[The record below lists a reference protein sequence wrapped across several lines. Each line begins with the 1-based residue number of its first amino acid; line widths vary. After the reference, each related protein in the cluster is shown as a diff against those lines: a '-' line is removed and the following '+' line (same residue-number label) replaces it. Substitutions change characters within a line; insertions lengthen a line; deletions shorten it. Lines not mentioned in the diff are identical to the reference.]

1 MLKRYGYLF
10 MAGLM
15 TITAVGCGLG
25 GSGGD
30 TGAAGTSGE
39 TSASAESASAASEG
53 DTSSSDDPYAEA
65 TALTGGV
72 LRVGMECAYAPF
84 NWTQSSAE
92 VDAEGWEAVPI
103 YGTSDYAFGYDVM
116 FAQLLADELGWELE
130 VHKVDW
136 TSIVLGLQSGD
147 YDVIIAGMAAP
158 DERRQTLDFAQPYYI
173 RENVMV
179 VQKDGPYANATGLSD
194 FDGATITT
202 QISTSWVDYLDQ
214 VPNANIATFPETT
227 SEVIMQVAM
236 GTVDCAL
243 LDYPTAY
250 SGTLSNSDVT
260 FISLDSDDTFVT
272 PEGMSEDLC
281 PGVNLGNTVL
291 LDAIST
297 AMDNMGWDESIMDQN
312 MDLAIQVQPLS
323 E

>member
-30 TGAAGTSGE
+30 TDAAGTSGE

-147 YDVIIAGMAAP
+147 YDVIIAGMAAT
-158 DERRQTLDFAQPYYI
+158 DERRQTLDFAEPYYI

-291 LDAIST
+291 LDAINT
-297 AMDNMGWDESIMDQN
+297 AMDNMGWDESIMDEN